1 MEVGLFNGCRGK
13 VHSLKQNS
21 PPVVDVNG
29 KSITLLLYKFDVY
42 DQQRKVLA
50 SRTQY
55 PITLSFVLT
64 VHRAQVQTLEYVD
77 VDCASFFAK
86 GQLGVA
92 IGRVKTKA
100 GLRVRNL
107 NRYAANLKHSPC
119 VYQFYDQESTTEPMY
134 DLSCC
139 NANICTIKSNIF

>member
-13 VHSLKQNS
+13 VHSLKQDS

-29 KSITLLLYKFDVY
+29 KLRTPLLYKFDVY

-55 PITLSFVLT
+55 PIMLSFVLT
-64 VHRAQVQTLEYVD
+64 VHRAQGQTLEYVD
-77 VDCASFFAK
+77 VDCASFFAR

-92 IGRVKTKA
+92 ISSQ
-100 GLRVRNL
+100 N
-107 NRYAANLKHSPC
+107 
-119 VYQFYDQESTTEPMY
+119 
-134 DLSCC
+134 
-139 NANICTIKSNIF
+139 

>member
-1 MEVGLFNGCRGK
+1 VNSQNKGQRNRILGCRGK
-13 VHSLKQNS
+13 LHSLKQDS

-55 PITLSFVLT
+55 SITLSFVLT

-77 VDCASFFAK
+77 VDCASFFAT

-92 IGRVKTKA
+92 IGLALQQDKSYIGSV
-100 GLRVRNL
+100 V
-107 NRYAANLKHSPC
+107 
-119 VYQFYDQESTTEPMY
+119 
-134 DLSCC
+134 LSW
-139 NANICTIKSNIF
+139 S

>member
-13 VHSLKQNS
+13 VHSLKQDS

-29 KSITLLLYKFDVY
+29 KLITLSLYKFDVY
-42 DQQRKVLA
+42 DQQQRKVLA

-55 PITLSFVLT
+55 PIMLSFALT
-64 VHRAQVQTLEYVD
+64 VHRAQGQTLEYVD
-77 VDCASFFAK
+77 VDCASFFS

-92 IGRVKTKA
+92 IGRVKTEA

-119 VYQFYDQESTTEPMY
+119 VYQFYDQESSTEPMY